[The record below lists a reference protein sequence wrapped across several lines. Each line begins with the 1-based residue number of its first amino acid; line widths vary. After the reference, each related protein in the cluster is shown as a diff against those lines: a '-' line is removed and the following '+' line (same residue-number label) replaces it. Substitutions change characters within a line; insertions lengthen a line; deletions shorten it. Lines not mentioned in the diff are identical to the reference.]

1 MIKSAKLNSLSPPPL
16 PHQRG
21 RPWTLH
27 VDNGVI
33 TGSFPYPAARGISTL
48 FFPHQQPMSYLAGSK
63 QTPVLHVSLPLLTN
77 WVWGLLSLA
86 SVCAGLSC
94 VLSLTSLLQAMAF
107 LKCHL
112 DAKCSASNVQMAGGQ
127 RGGRQTICLVFVRL
141 WVPPSVAQKE

>member
-1 MIKSAKLNSLSPPPL
+1 MDPPEMFAEFMKKEMIKSAKLNSLSPPSPR
-16 PHQRG
+16 QRG

-48 FFPHQQPMSYLAGSK
+48 FLPHQQPMSYLAGSK
-63 QTPVLHVSLPLLTN
+63 QTPGLHVSLPLLTS

-94 VLSLTSLLQAMAF
+94 ALSSTLPLQPI
-107 LKCHL
+107 
-112 DAKCSASNVQMAGGQ
+112 AKV
-127 RGGRQTICLVFVRL
+127 
-141 WVPPSVAQKE
+141 VPYWPF